1 MTTPTEYRNLM
12 IQEGIKTGMDHDEL
26 SQFIA
31 NLEHECAG
39 FTRFEENL
47 NYRPERLLEI
57 FGPKKRAD
65 GTMSKGRNGLTT
77 LSDANRIC
85 KGGKAGIAEAI
96 YGGDWG
102 KKYLGNL
109 FIGDGL
115 KYAGKGP
122 IQLTGRSNF
131 TIYANLTGI
140 DLVNHPEYILDPK
153 VGSKVAVA
161 FWIRSGASKA
171 AKIGDY
177 KTARIKVNG
186 GTLGYDEI
194 QKHAKAYLADTAIAS
209 MYKTNDS
216 LDDNDDDDDKQ
227 EELV

>member
-12 IQEGIKTGMDHDEL
+12 IQEGIKAGMDHDEL

-47 NYRPERLLEI
+47 NWRAERLLEV
-57 FGPKKRAD
+57 FGPKERAD
-65 GTMSKGRNGLTT
+65 GTKTKGRNGLTT
-77 LSDANRIC
+77 LSDASRIC
-85 KGGKAGIAEAI
+85 KGGKAAIAEAI

-102 KKYLGNL
+102 KKHLGNL
-109 FIGDGL
+109 FPGDGF

-140 DLVNHPEYILDPK
+140 DLVNKPELILDPK

-161 FWIRSGASKA
+161 FWIRSGASA
-171 AKIGDY
+171 A
-177 KTARIKVNG
+177 ARIKKYKDARIRVNG

-194 QKHAKAYLADTAIAS
+194 QKHAKAYLADTYIAS
-209 MYKTNDS
+209 LYKTNDS
-216 LDDNDDDDDKQ
+216 LDDDDSKQ
-227 EELV
+227 EEMV